1 MGELTE
7 LGTHVEITTG
17 YPFRSSRYTADPG
30 GVRLLRGDN
39 IVQGRI
45 RWDTARFWPVREVP
59 DYARY
64 QLRVGDLVLAMDRP
78 WIAAGLKYA
87 ELRRGDVPSLLV
99 QRTARLRARP
109 GLDQRF
115 LTYLIG
121 SPGFTDYVLGIQTGT
136 AVPHI
141 SASQIM
147 TFKFELP
154 DLLVQQAIGQVLGAL
169 DDKIEINGLI
179 AHSARALSQARFAAA
194 ANAPDSAVVELAS
207 VAGFLGR
214 GIAPRYTDHSRLD
227 DDSRLTVL
235 NQRCIRDGRVS
246 LAQAR
251 QTPAAGI
258 PAPKLLGEHDV
269 LVNSTGVGTLGRVAR
284 WTGAAPCTVDSHVTI
299 VRFDPA
305 KTDPLCAGIAML
317 GAAAGIARLGEG
329 STGQTELSRARLA
342 ALRLVLPSRSRAAQ
356 LRPALQALEDRGDA
370 ALAESRTLADL
381 RDVLLPRLMSGE
393 IRVRDA
399 ELLVE
404 AAS

>member
-1 MGELTE
+1 MGELTK
-7 LGTHVEITTG
+7 LGGNVEITTG
-17 YPFRSSRYTADPG
+17 YPFKSSGYTAGPG
-30 GVRLLRGDN
+30 SIRLLRGDN
-39 IVQGRI
+39 ITQGRI
-45 RWDTARFWPVREVP
+45 RWDGAKFWPEHELP
-59 DYARY
+59 DYAKY
-64 QLRVGDLVLAMDRP
+64 QMQAGDLVLAMDRP

-87 ELRRGDVPSLLV
+87 ALRASDVPSFLV

-121 SPGFTDYVLGIQTGT
+121 SPRFTDYVLGIQTGT

-147 TFKFELP
+147 DFEFELP

-169 DDKIEINGLI
+169 DDKIEINDQI
-179 AHSARALSQARFAAA
+179 ANSARALSQAHFAAA
-194 ANAPDSAVVELAS
+194 AQADDSAAVEIAS

-214 GIAPRYTDHSRLD
+214 GIAPRYTEH
-227 DDSRLTVL
+227 DSQLRVL
-235 NQRCIRDGRVS
+235 NQKCIRAGRVN
-246 LAQAR
+246 LAQSR
-251 QTPAAGI
+251 RTLAAGI
-258 PAPKLLGEHDV
+258 PAPKLLREHDV

-305 KTDPLCAGIAML
+305 RTDPLCAGIAML
-317 GAAAGIARLGEG
+317 GAEAVIETLGEG

-342 ALRLVLPSRSRAAQ
+342 ALRLVLPSRGRAAR
-356 LRPALQALEDRGDA
+356 LRAPLQALEDRGDA
-370 ALAESRTLADL
+370 ALAESRTLAEL

-399 ELLVE
+399 ERLVE
-404 AAS
+404 AAI